1 MDDGLPLD
9 QEGMVSGD
17 PMAQSALAWGEK
29 AAPKVPVKVTSA
41 QDYEKVP
48 HGAAYLDP
56 EGKQRFKRLRNK
68 ADYDALDEGSEYADP
83 QGQIRTKTK
92 YGGVGFSA
100 QTLYNIA
107 HSDKGRKMALEK
119 FYPGKVKDDPSGGFY
134 VEDEGKFYKPGRGVS
149 SVGGAIAS
157 EAIPTVLAGLG
168 GLTGGAA
175 GTAIE
180 PGGGTVLGGAA
191 GGYAGGYAGQRIND
205 IFAQLAGVY
214 DPEGGEANARMSG
227 YMGAAGDV
235 GGRALSA
242 AAPTIKEG
250 AQFVSRNASKLTGKF
265 LGVNEEKLATALP
278 IAEKG
283 ETEGTGILGAMGLR
297 KPGTAVSPSAIFEKA
312 PHVTNVSEVLEQAF
326 DKSDTFKANTEK
338 FMDDRARQIMQ
349 NPDIGKLVEDSFTAP
364 KAAVSTEQAGG
375 LLKDSYRAKILQE
388 STETDARLAQ
398 ELANR
403 RAGITES
410 NIHDIE
416 AQRSRSGQVV
426 KAAEDAKVAADELVQ
441 QAFREIEKSAN
452 NAMTVAKAGYNSG
465 DLMRTTAQQLVGAKK
480 ALSSRANK
488 MYDDAEIASGGLVP
502 RGANELAQPAQQ
514 LIEELPDGFESL
526 HPSITKKL
534 RDIAGIKDEKTGEWI
549 KEPADA
555 SWVQLHNLRSQ
566 IRQDI
571 KWNDLGSDVRNG
583 TLKFLESKIN
593 TVLHD
598 VENNSELKD
607 ASRLLKLADSFY
619 RDNIGPFNSLQ
630 LRQLVKALDTP
641 GIQADPKVLLGIAIR
656 DGKTEVAELIKK
668 HVGAQT
674 WEAMRAADVKE
685 MLAQS
690 QTLAGRTDGVAFAKQ
705 VLDRKRNGVLETLHG
720 KEGAD
725 KLLKQAQYVDALR
738 GKLEIPV
745 QPGDRIGDIILRAR
759 AMAATVEERAAR
771 DPFTVM
777 KEETNAAMKEHAAA
791 VKAAKTAREQQQLAF
806 LLDPNVGANA
816 AADRILKSP
825 DLIVAASRAF
835 PGGEQSPEFN
845 LIRQIWT
852 ERFLRGGTDVSGGLG
867 ETSAE
872 VQALMWPGVSLSDM
886 HMLAKEM
893 DLLTSGA
900 TVGAGSRDMSAGMM
914 TRSAVEHPIGQA
926 KVLNDIAGPMK
937 WALATPVLRAGLST
951 YFTGVRKLA
960 TSPSTLRWLR
970 KGLQSRDP
978 AERESARAELK
989 AYLQRGGAMGA
1000 AATENAYQRPEQ

>member
-1 MDDGLPLD
+1 MVDIAALD
-9 QEGMVSGD
+9 TPNEYT
-17 PMAQSALAWGEK
+17 GEK
-29 AAPKVPVKVTSA
+29 VSDQLAGEGFTKDKPRVHTPEEAAKLAPGTSFIGPDEKERVVPYKVSHPQDVANVPDGADFVGPDGKLRQKPK
-41 QDYEKVP
+41 YE
-48 HGAAYLDP
+48 
-56 EGKQRFKRLRNK
+56 
-68 ADYDALDEGSEYADP
+68 
-83 QGQIRTKTK
+83 
-92 YGGVGFSA
+92 GVGFSA
-100 QTLYNIA
+100 QSLYDIA

-119 FYPGKVKDDPSGGFY
+119 FYPGKVKDDPSGGFF

-149 SVGGAIAS
+149 SVTGAIAS

-180 PGGGTVLGGAA
+180 PVGGTVLGGMM
-191 GGYAGGYAGQRIND
+191 GGYAGGYEGQRIND
-205 IFAQLAGVY
+205 IFSQLAGVY

-227 YMGAAGDV
+227 YAGMAGDV
-235 GGRALSA
+235 GGRAISA

-250 AQFVSRNASKLTGKF
+250 AQFASRNASKLAGKF
-265 LGVNEEKLATALP
+265 LGVNEDKLATALP

-283 ETEGTGILGAMGLR
+283 ETEGTGILGMLGLR

-312 PHVTNVSEVLEQAF
+312 PHVTNVAEVLEQAF
-326 DKSDTFKANTEK
+326 DKSNTFKANAEK
-338 FMDDRARQIMQ
+338 FMDTRSRGIMQ
-349 NPDIGKLVEDSFTAP
+349 NPDIGKMVEDSFVTP
-364 KAAVSTEQAGG
+364 KAAVSTEKAGG
-375 LLKDSYRAKILQE
+375 LLKDSYQAKIIQE
-388 STETDARLAQ
+388 SAETDARLAQ

-426 KAAEDAKVAADELVQ
+426 KAAEDAKTAADELVQ
-441 QAFREIEKSAN
+441 QAFKHIEKSADD
-452 NAMTVAKAGYNSG
+452 AMTVAKAGYNSG

-480 ALSSRANK
+480 VLSARANK
-488 MYDDAEIASGGLVP
+488 MYGDAEIASGGLVP
-502 RGANELAQPAQQ
+502 RGANKLAQPAQQ
-514 LIEELPDGFESL
+514 LIEELPDNFESL

-534 RDIAGIKDEKTGEWI
+534 RDIAGVKDEKTGEWI
-549 KEPADA
+549 KEPANA

-571 KWNDLGSDVRNG
+571 KWNDIGSDVRNG

-593 TVLHD
+593 NVLHD
-598 VENNSELKD
+598 VENNPELKE
-607 ASRLLKLADSFY
+607 ASSLLKLADSFY

-641 GIQADPKVLLGIAIR
+641 GVQADPKVLLNIAIR
-656 DGKTEVAELIKK
+656 DGKTEVAELIKE

-674 WEAMRAADVKE
+674 WKAMRAADVKE

-725 KLLKQAQYVDALR
+725 RLLKQAQYVEALR
-738 GKLEIPV
+738 GKLEVPV
-745 QPGDRIGDIILRAR
+745 QPGDRIGDVILRAR
-759 AMAATVEERAAR
+759 AMAATVEERAER

-777 KEETNAAMKEHAAA
+777 KEETNAALKEHAAA
-791 VKAAKTAREQQQLAF
+791 VKAAKTAREQQQLSF

-835 PGGEQSPEFN
+835 PGGENSPEFQ

-852 ERFLRGGTDVSGGLG
+852 ERFLRGGMNVGEGLG
-867 ETSAE
+867 GTTEEIQS
-872 VQALMWPGVSLSDM
+872 LMWPGVSAADM
-886 HMLAKEM
+886 RMLAKEM

-900 TVGAGSRDMSAGMM
+900 TVGSGSRDMSAGMM
-914 TRSAVEHPIGQA
+914 TRSAVEHPAGQA
-926 KVLNDIAGPMK
+926 KILNDIAGPMK
-937 WALATPVLRAGLST
+937 WALSTPVLRAGLST

-970 KGLQSRDP
+970 KGLTSRDP